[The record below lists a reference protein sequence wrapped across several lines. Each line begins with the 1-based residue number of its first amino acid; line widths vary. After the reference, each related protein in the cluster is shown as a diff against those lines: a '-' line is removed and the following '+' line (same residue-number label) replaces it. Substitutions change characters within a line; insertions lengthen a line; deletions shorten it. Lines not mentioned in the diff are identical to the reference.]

1 MSRSWERMV
10 QRNSKR
16 VDKRRK
22 KEGKPPVGSK
32 TQHLDKFRGR
42 NYIFPILLV
51 LLMVFYV
58 VTFSPWMTKAAEA
71 ETGSTMDPTMYWV
84 TLGCYLLLAFFYFM
98 RRPYLSV
105 TRDTLET
112 RKFTGYKTLRPSEIR
127 KIVLSPGYVVIE
139 SVKGSNWVFSRG
151 LNLFPIAKMSERLT
165 TYANINHVELEVK
178 AK

>member
-10 QRNSKR
+10 QRNAKQ

-22 KEGKPPVGSK
+22 KEGKPSVTAK
-32 TQHLDKFRGR
+32 VKQADKYQGR
-42 NYIFPILLV
+42 NYIFPVLLV

-58 VTFSPWMTKAAEA
+58 VMFAPWATDLEQDV
-71 ETGSTMDPTMYWV
+71 TMFWV
-84 TLGCYLLLAFFYFM
+84 TLGCYALLAFFYFM
-98 RRPYLSV
+98 RRPYLAV

-112 RKFTGYKTLRPSEIR
+112 RKFTGYKTLRPGEIR

-139 SVKGSNWVFSRG
+139 SIKGANWVFSRMI
-151 LNLFPIAKMSERLT
+151 NRFPTERMGERLK
-165 TYANINHVELEVK
+165 AFADQHHIEFEVK